1 MGFDF
6 LVDIAAAL
14 ATVAYIIS
22 LFVSYFRSRD
32 FSGIFAGAKIANTTK
47 QYCS

>member
-22 LFVSYFRSRD
+22 LFVSHFRSRD
-32 FSGIFAGAKIANTTK
+32 FSGILAGAKIATISK
-47 QYCS
+47 QLSF